1 VALLDTVSRDGGS
14 ALLAPGA
21 SLQLVEPVATSTA
34 VRDLV
39 AGPRQR
45 GQLIAAL
52 PHALYVRVGRE
63 VVAVVSADAVRLPLA
78 MVLASPAATTGLAS
92 VRGPVAH
99 VGVGELSVGS
109 RTFRTARWWEPAR
122 PRVGQLGDCPALS
135 AAVRGLDAGLA
146 DVTVA
151 EDCRDAVDALGRALG
166 WGAYVPLVRA
176 VAGLVGRGPGLTP
189 TGDDVLAGALAT
201 LRALGAHRRAELLA
215 CAVQRRLDATSAL
228 SAALL
233 RHACAGDVVPEAA
246 AVLRALGSPSE
257 LSTALPPLL
266 GVGGSSGGDLAT
278 GILVA
283 ARTVLAMAPE
293 DAT

>member
-1 VALLDTVSRDGGS
+1 VALLDTVRRDDGS
-14 ALLAPGA
+14 TLLASGA
-21 SLQLVEPVATSTA
+21 ALQLVEPVATSTA

-45 GQLIAAL
+45 GRVIAAL
-52 PHALYVRVGRE
+52 PHALYVQVGRD

-78 MVLASPAATTGLAS
+78 MVLASPAATCGLDS
-92 VRGPVAH
+92 VRSLVAH

-109 RTFRTARWWEPAR
+109 RTVRTARWWEPAR
-122 PRVGQLGDCPALS
+122 PQVGQLGDCPALS

-146 DVTVA
+146 DVVIA
-151 EDCRDAVDALGRALG
+151 ADCRDAVEVLGRTLG
-166 WGAYVPLVRA
+166 WGAYVPLIRA

-189 TGDDVLAGALAT
+189 TGDDVLAGAVTT

-246 AVLRALGSPSE
+246 AVLHALGSPSE
-257 LSTALPPLL
+257 LSTALRPLL
-266 GVGGSSGGDLAT
+266 ALGGSSGADLAT
-278 GILVA
+278 GILLG
-283 ARTVLAMAPE
+283 ARTVLAMRPE